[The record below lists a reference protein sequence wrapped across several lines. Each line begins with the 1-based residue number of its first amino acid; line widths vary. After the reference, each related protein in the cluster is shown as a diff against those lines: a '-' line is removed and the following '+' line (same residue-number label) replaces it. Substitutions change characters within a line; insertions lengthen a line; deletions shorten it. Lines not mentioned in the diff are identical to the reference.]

1 MKRLS
6 LVTVLVVV
14 ASLVLTACGGGGAGG
29 NAVGAVKSWFEA
41 LSSLDLQKV
50 VALTCEKERPTVEES
65 FSFLSG
71 SGTDLEALKQLFTID
86 ASGLKYEDKG
96 VSGNTATVHISG
108 KLKVSAFGQS
118 QEQDIDEDVPVV
130 NEGGAWKVCATSVP
144 GG

>member
-6 LVTVLVVV
+6 LITVVVVV
-14 ASLVLTACGGGGAGG
+14 ASLVLAACGGGGGG
-29 NAVGAVKSWFEA
+29 GDAVGAVKSWFEA

-50 VALTCEKERPTVEES
+50 VGLTCEQERSAVEES
-65 FSFLSG
+65 FAFLSG
-71 SGTDLEALKQLFTID
+71 SGTDLDALKQLFTID

-108 KLKVSAFGQS
+108 KLKVTAFGQA

-130 NEGGAWKVCATSVP
+130 NEGGAWKVCATSMP